1 MQLTATS
8 NESFHSVAGHVSR
21 KLRASMLPETI
32 ELLALAKVMMRN
44 ALKYVPDLTSCI
56 GPDGI
61 LDTFELD
68 DLLGIGG
75 DEDEGGCPPGA
86 Q

>member
-8 NESFHSVAGHVSR
+8 NESFHSVAGCVSR

-32 ELLALAKVMMRN
+32 ELLALAKVMMRE
-44 ALKYVPDLTSCI
+44 ALKHVPDLVSCV

-61 LDTFELD
+61 LDKSALD
-68 DLLGIGG
+68 DLLGGIMA
-75 DEDEGGCPPGA
+75 DA
-86 Q
+86 K